1 MTTLAQRIVARALSQ
16 VGYVEGPNN
25 ASKYGTWAG
34 YPNQSWCA
42 AYVSWVFSCERALG
56 AVAQLPHGYI
66 NCASFM
72 GWAKERHL
80 LKSIINIV
88 PGDIL
93 LYGWDATRVPEHTGI
108 AVSAFDPKS
117 HMVLASEGN
126 TGGNVLGNQANGD
139 GVYKRAR
146 PASCIVAVVSL
157 ELAVAYWNKHN
168 PKSEIAL

>member
-1 MTTLAQRIVARALSQ
+1 MDTLAQRLISRAASQ
-16 VGYVEGPNN
+16 VGYKEGPNN

-42 AYVSWVFSCERALG
+42 MFVSWVFSCEHALG
-56 AVAQLPHGYI
+56 AIAETSHGYI
-66 NCASFM
+66 NCASFRN
-72 GWAKERHL
+72 WAHQRNL
-80 LKSIINIV
+80 LKSVRDIT

-93 LYGWDATRVPEHTGI
+93 LYCWDNSGVPEHTGI
-108 AVSAFDPKS
+108 SASRFDAKS
-117 HMVLASEGN
+117 HMVIAFEGN
-126 TGGNVLGNQANGD
+126 TGGNVLGSQSNGD

-157 ELAVAYWNKHN
+157 EKAVAYWNAHN